1 MDFFEDGT
9 ENGGMLYNKAERFL
23 MLEELYAQVDVFAA
37 RREALLDELTAL
49 EDALASSRAQ
59 LHALEALGR

>member
-1 MDFFEDGT
+1 
-9 ENGGMLYNKAERFL
+9 MLYNKAERFL
-23 MLEELYAQVDVFAA
+23 MLEELYAQVDAFAA

-59 LHALEALGR
+59 LHTLEALGR